1 MDTGTI
7 IAIAVAAL
15 VVIALIAFVV
25 SRNSDKRQF
34 EREVERRRD
43 QKVSEHRSEAEE
55 KAYEAERLEA
65 AARAQRAEAD
75 AHAERASMHER
86 GLADDQLHR
95 EVEADQSAGDTD
107 RVTTHDRDAD
117 PDSGR
122 FAARDTTANVDRDG
136 APIEPQRR
144 I

>member
-15 VVIALIAFVV
+15 VVIALITFAV
-25 SRNSDKRQF
+25 SRNSDRRKI

-43 QKVSEHRSEAEE
+43 ERVAEHRTEAEQ
-55 KAYEAERLEA
+55 KAYEAERLES

-75 AHAERASMHER
+75 AHAERAAMHER
-86 GLADDQLHR
+86 GHADDQLYR
-95 EVEADQSAGDTD
+95 EVEAEHSGDA
-107 RVTTHDRDAD
+107 DRDVATD
-117 PDSGR
+117 QDSGR
-122 FAARDTTANVDRDG
+122 FARDTTAADRDG
-136 APIEPQRR
+136 AAPAEPQRR